1 MEYDSIMDI
10 SMNLNIDNI
19 SVVNDVS
26 MEFSTAATPTPQS
39 WANTTTKLKKTDIIE
54 IVKKSNSI
62 IPNSRELLD
71 RQKQAF
77 AVANEKQKALET
89 KLSNVEMKL
98 QEQKKALSREISEIQ
113 SAKEDA
119 KNTMSQLTSMQNRI
133 KGLTKEAEDM
143 KTKTSSSNKEN
154 ISEKCKVDLYR
165 QLTGVTFARHNPNC
179 PHELKGFVACAG
191 PTTNLKTFT
200 FNTAEHSSS
209 LMGGYIW
216 NVLEDM
222 HTKNWEYLSK

>member
-1 MEYDSIMDI
+1 MD
-10 SMNLNIDNI
+10 L
-19 SVVNDVS
+19 
-26 MEFSTAATPTPQS
+26 STPVTPTPQS
-39 WANTTTKLKKTDIIE
+39 WANATTNLKKTDIIE
-54 IVKKSNSI
+54 IVKKSNSM
-62 IPNSRELLD
+62 IPNSKDFLD
-71 RQKQAF
+71 RQKKAI

-89 KLSNVEMKL
+89 ELSNVEMKL
-98 QEQKKALSREISEIQ
+98 QEHKKALSRELSEIQ
-113 SAKEDA
+113 SAKEDV
-119 KNTMSQLTSMQNRI
+119 KNTMSQLTSIQNRI
-133 KGLTKEAEDM
+133 KSLTKEAEDM
-143 KTKTSSSNKEN
+143 KAQTSSSNKEN

-222 HTKNWEYLSK
+222 HTKNWEDLSK